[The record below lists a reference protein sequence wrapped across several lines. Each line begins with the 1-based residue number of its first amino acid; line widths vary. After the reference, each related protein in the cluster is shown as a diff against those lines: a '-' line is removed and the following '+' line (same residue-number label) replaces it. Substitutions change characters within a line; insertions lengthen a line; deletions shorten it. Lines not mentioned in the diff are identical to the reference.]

1 MYHAPEVL
9 ADGELRAA
17 VWGTQ
22 TEGPPANT
30 IAVHVGRLRNRLQGV
45 VRIRRIRGRG
55 YSLTL
60 PSEPR
65 PAPGLRSDGQRTTR
79 KDHRV
84 DHPIG
89 PLP

>member
-1 MYHAPEVL
+1 VL

-60 PSEPR
+60 P
-65 PAPGLRSDGQRTTR
+65 
-79 KDHRV
+79 
-84 DHPIG
+84 
-89 PLP
+89 